1 MAYFTVIMMNN
12 YPNAN
17 IEGGRVLNIYVHIH
31 VYIEIERG

>member
-1 MAYFTVIMMNN
+1 MAYFTVIMTNN

-17 IEGGRVLNIYVHIH
+17 IEGGRVLNMYVNIH